1 MSDQIEK
8 KKILFQNAEVKT
20 PQEIQDVFNEAIIAK
35 SAAPNVTADLIRS
48 AIGSVQ
54 SGKKVPR
61 LAFNENPI
69 LKDHYA
75 GIFKFKSNL
84 LPSAIIKRIRVNN
97 LLIAAIVRT
106 RGNQLSMFGHI
117 RNNRFD
123 IGIELKIKKQFQDQ
137 IEPEDLV
144 KIKERMDAFTK
155 KLLDCGSIDGV
166 NEIDRMS
173 LSEFLDVQTRNGIS
187 FGWFGT
193 ELIWEDEARSKLHRF
208 RPVDAGTMY
217 HPVKKGEYAEGVRAS
232 AIRWLEEQ
240 QGIKIDKSIL
250 NKDEYSYIQV
260 IDGIPRQA
268 FTSKELI
275 MYNLYQ
281 STDIEHNGY
290 PVTPL
295 DTIINAV
302 TTHSSIEIYNK
313 LYFQNGK
320 SAKGM
325 LVINSDNIDEAT
337 IQDMKQQ
344 FQASINNVNNS
355 FKIPIFGVGT
365 EDKVQWVSTMP
376 NKKDGEF
383 EYLFDQTTRNILSA
397 FNMSPEE
404 LPGFAHLS
412 KGANQQSLSEG
423 NNEFK
428 LTAQRDT
435 GIRPL
440 VLKFQD
446 FFNEKMFPL
455 LDPELAQLCDIQFS
469 GLDADNR
476 QQEANLLQA
485 EMPIHM
491 SYDDIMD
498 IVDKNPIGDHMGG
511 SVPFNENLAIVQDKH
526 IPANIVAGNFL
537 NSPASFVDPLLKYR
551 RDQFFFTNLQTMLEV
566 NPGAVAAY
574 YATRVDAMDTLKM
587 LLTDYLDEEN

>member
-1 MSDQIEK
+1 MSEEK
-8 KKILFQNAEVKT
+8 KKILFDNVEVST
-20 PQEIQDVFNEAIIAK
+20 PQDIQDIFNETIMAK
-35 SAAPNVTADLIRS
+35 SAAPVFTRDLIRS

-54 SGKKVPR
+54 VGKKVPR
-61 LAFNENPI
+61 LAFNENP
-69 LKDHYA
+69 LQKDTYA

-84 LPSAIIKRIRVNN
+84 LPAAIIKKIRVNN

-106 RGNQLSMFGHI
+106 RGNQLSMFGHV

-123 IGIELKIKKQFQDQ
+123 IGIEVKIKKQFQDS
-137 IEPEDLV
+137 IEPEDLI
-144 KIKERMDAFTK
+144 KIKERMEAFTK
-155 KLLDCGSIDGV
+155 KLLDCGSTDGV
-166 NEIDRMS
+166 PERERMS
-173 LSEFLDVQTRNGIS
+173 LSEFFDIQTRNGVS

-193 ELIWEDEARSKLHRF
+193 ELIWSDEKNSKLHRF
-208 RPVDAGTMY
+208 RPVDSGTI
-217 HPVKKGEYAEGVRAS
+217 HHSLKRGEYAEGTRAS
-232 AIRWLEEQ
+232 AIKWLEEQ
-240 QGIKIDKSIL
+240 QGVKIDKSIL

-260 IDGIPRQA
+260 IDGMPRQA

-355 FKIPIFGVGT
+355 FKIPIFGVGN

-404 LPGFAHLS
+404 LPGFAHLG
-412 KGANQQSLSEG
+412 KGANQSSLSEG

-440 VLKFQD
+440 ILKFQD
-446 FFNEKMFPL
+446 FLNEKLFPL
-455 LDPELAQLCDIQFS
+455 LDPELAQLCDIQMS
-469 GLDADNR
+469 GLDADSR
-476 QQEANLLQA
+476 QQEANLLQV

-491 SYDDIMD
+491 NYDDIMD
-498 IVDKNPIGDHMGG
+498 IVDKEPVGHFMMG
-511 SVPFNENLAIVQDKH
+511 STPFNERYRATLDSYTNVGD
-526 IPANIVAGNFL
+526 VVSFFGN
-537 NSPASFVDPLLKYR
+537 SAASKVDPLLKYK
-551 RDQFFFTNLQTMLEV
+551 RDAFFFQNLQMV
-566 NPGAVAAY
+566 AQFNPTAIQAY
-574 YATRVDAMDTLKM
+574 FASNKYRMEFLKM
-587 LLTDYLDEEN
+587 ILQDDLDDE